1 MRPSDVCVALKSEEY
16 SSKADSKYLS
26 LNAMYKGLLCSLRP
40 RVGRGRKFQWPSG
53 EQKLSAVTALRLL
66 PGGKGTT
73 EQIFVQEMFGCKW
86 LIQDQSTITDS
97 KPPLLC
103 PHIFVNANGRRTT
116 PSRSRDWDK
125 RTTRFKNK
133 FYTS

>member
-1 MRPSDVCVALKSEEY
+1 M
-16 SSKADSKYLS
+16 
-26 LNAMYKGLLCSLRP
+26 LCTRDYYVVSGPVLAEGVSFSGEWRAKI
-40 RVGRGRKFQWPSG
+40 VGRHRTPAVAGRQ
-53 EQKLSAVTALRLL
+53 RNN
-66 PGGKGTT
+66 T

-97 KPPLLC
+97 KLPLLC

-116 PSRSRDWDK
+116 QSRSRDWDK